1 MKVAIHGCGYVG
13 LVTGACLADV
23 GNTVTAVD
31 VDAERVTRLNAG
43 ETPIYEPG
51 LEALLRANLDA
62 GRLRFTID
70 PEEAVAAAETQFIC
84 VGTPPREDGSADLKY
99 VIKVADVIGRHMEDY
114 RLVITK
120 STVPVGTAD
129 AVAGAMEKAL
139 DGRQV
144 AYDVASNP
152 EFLKE
157 GDAVNDFMKPDRIVV
172 GTNSTRAEGI
182 LRELYAPFNRNHD
195 RVLVMDVRSAELTK
209 YAANAML
216 ATRISFMNEMA
227 GIAER
232 VGANIENVRQGIG
245 SDPRIGWSF
254 IYPGCGYG
262 GSCFPKDVR
271 AVEQTARQEGLEP
284 QILRA
289 VDEVNT
295 RQKGVLFEK
304 IATHFGDDLKGRTIA
319 VWGLSFKPNTDD
331 MREAPSRVLIDSLLK
346 AGALVRAHDPEAIR
360 VAEGIF
366 YGEKNMTLLEDP
378 MEAAKGADALVIVTE
393 WKAYR
398 SPDWVRLR
406 KCLNE
411 PVVVDGRN
419 LFEPETVRE
428 AGLVYYSIGR
438 APVRP

>member
-84 VGTPPREDGSADLKY
+84 VGTPPREDGAADLKY

-114 RLVITK
+114 RLVVTK

-129 AVAGAMEKAL
+129 AVAGAMKKAL

-366 YGEKNMTLLEDP
+366 DGEKNVTLLEDP

-438 APVRP
+438 APGRP

>member
-114 RLVITK
+114 RLVVTK

-129 AVAGAMEKAL
+129 AVAGAMKKAL

-366 YGEKNMTLLEDP
+366 DGEKNVTLLQDP

>member
-84 VGTPPREDGSADLKY
+84 VGTPPREDGAADLKY

-114 RLVITK
+114 RLVVTK

-129 AVAGAMEKAL
+129 AVAGAMKKAL

-366 YGEKNMTLLEDP
+366 DGEKNVTLLEDP

>member
-114 RLVITK
+114 RLVVTK

-129 AVAGAMEKAL
+129 AVAGAMEKTL

-304 IATHFGDDLKGRTIA
+304 IGTHFGDDLKGRTIA

-366 YGEKNMTLLEDP
+366 DGEKNVTLLEDP

>member
-84 VGTPPREDGSADLKY
+84 VGTPPREDGAADLKY

-114 RLVITK
+114 RLVVTK

-129 AVAGAMEKAL
+129 AVAGAMKKAL

-304 IATHFGDDLKGRTIA
+304 IVTHFGDDLKGRTIA

-366 YGEKNMTLLEDP
+366 DGEKNVTLLQDP

-438 APVRP
+438 VPVRP

>member
-84 VGTPPREDGSADLKY
+84 VGTPPREDGAADLKY

-114 RLVITK
+114 RLVVTK

-129 AVAGAMEKAL
+129 AVAGAMKKAL

-304 IATHFGDDLKGRTIA
+304 IGTHFGDDLKGRTIA

-366 YGEKNMTLLEDP
+366 DGEKNVTLSEDP

>member
-114 RLVITK
+114 RLVVTK

-129 AVAGAMEKAL
+129 AVAGAMKKAL

-366 YGEKNMTLLEDP
+366 DGEKNVTLLEDP

>member
-70 PEEAVAAAETQFIC
+70 PEEAVAAAEIQFIC
-84 VGTPPREDGSADLKY
+84 VGTPPREDGAADLKY

-114 RLVITK
+114 RLVVTK

-366 YGEKNMTLLEDP
+366 DGEKNVTLLQDP

>member
-1 MKVAIHGCGYVG
+1 M
-13 LVTGACLADV
+13 
-23 GNTVTAVD
+23 
-31 VDAERVTRLNAG
+31 
-43 ETPIYEPG
+43 
-51 LEALLRANLDA
+51 
-62 GRLRFTID
+62 
-70 PEEAVAAAETQFIC
+70 
-84 VGTPPREDGSADLKY
+84 
-99 VIKVADVIGRHMEDY
+99 
-114 RLVITK
+114 
-120 STVPVGTAD
+120 
-129 AVAGAMEKAL
+129 
-139 DGRQV
+139 
-144 AYDVASNP
+144 
-152 EFLKE
+152 
-157 GDAVNDFMKPDRIVV
+157 
-172 GTNSTRAEGI
+172 
-182 LRELYAPFNRNHD
+182 
-195 RVLVMDVRSAELTK
+195 
-209 YAANAML
+209 
-216 ATRISFMNEMA
+216 
-227 GIAER
+227 
-232 VGANIENVRQGIG
+232 
-245 SDPRIGWSF
+245 
-254 IYPGCGYG
+254 
-262 GSCFPKDVR
+262 
-271 AVEQTARQEGLEP
+271 EQTARQEGLEP

-366 YGEKNMTLLEDP
+366 DGEKNVTLLEDP

-438 APVRP
+438 APGRP

>member
-114 RLVITK
+114 RLVVTK

-129 AVAGAMEKAL
+129 AVAGAMEKTL

-304 IATHFGDDLKGRTIA
+304 IGTHFGDDLKGRTIA

-366 YGEKNMTLLEDP
+366 DGEKNVTLLQDP

>member
-182 LRELYAPFNRNHD
+182 LRELYAPFDRNHD

-366 YGEKNMTLLEDP
+366 DGEKNVTLLEDP

-438 APVRP
+438 APGRP

>member
-84 VGTPPREDGSADLKY
+84 VGTPPREDGAADLKY

-114 RLVITK
+114 RLVVTK

-129 AVAGAMEKAL
+129 AVAGAMKKAL

-366 YGEKNMTLLEDP
+366 DGEKNVTLLQDP

>member
-70 PEEAVAAAETQFIC
+70 PEEAVAAAEIQFIC

-114 RLVITK
+114 RLVVTK

-304 IATHFGDDLKGRTIA
+304 IGTHFGDDLKGRTIA

-366 YGEKNMTLLEDP
+366 DGEKNVTLLQDP

>member
-114 RLVITK
+114 RLVVTK

-129 AVAGAMEKAL
+129 AVAGAMKKAL

-366 YGEKNMTLLEDP
+366 DGEKNVTLLQDP

-438 APVRP
+438 TPVRP